1 MVTEDTIVKKG
12 DILVSGLLEIKGDNE
27 EIVERKTGVA
37 DADIMI
43 ETEYTYK
50 DSFPMEYEQMNY
62 TGETKLAYGFSA
74 FGYAFFVENPLKT
87 IAKFEKYDIIVDE
100 HEIHLGKNFILPLKV
115 IKKQWREYE
124 SIPVV
129 YSRQEAK
136 DEAEKHL
143 MRYLHTLEEK
153 NVEVL
158 EQKLHFTVKSQ
169 TEKKKGKKRKT
180 ASIVSMAAVSGT
192 LQVLEP
198 QKERKMISMAK
209 IEEDFEE
216 DESEKKES
224 E

>member
-1 MVTEDTIVKKG
+1 MPVESEQAELAASDIVASHDGIVRSIITRKGTPMVTEDTIVKKG

-100 HEIHLGKNFILPLKV
+100 HEIH
-115 IKKQWREYE
+115 
-124 SIPVV
+124 
-129 YSRQEAK
+129 
-136 DEAEKHL
+136 
-143 MRYLHTLEEK
+143 
-153 NVEVL
+153 
-158 EQKLHFTVKSQ
+158 
-169 TEKKKGKKRKT
+169 
-180 ASIVSMAAVSGT
+180 
-192 LQVLEP
+192 
-198 QKERKMISMAK
+198 
-209 IEEDFEE
+209 
-216 DESEKKES
+216 
-224 E
+224 